1 MIEPTRPDP
10 PIWVKCSLFA
20 YVTLVVIAAAVPN
33 IWKGVVPLW
42 MVMLATVLAFPLS
55 VMTFPR
61 PDLKTWQIVGAVAVM
76 LALAICAVS
85 LQWCTQG

>member
-20 YVTLVVIAAAVPN
+20 YVTLVVIAAAVPK

-42 MVMLATVLAFPLS
+42 IVMLATFLVFPLS

-61 PDLKTWQIVGAVAVM
+61 PGLKTWQIAGTVAAM
-76 LALAICAVS
+76 LALAFCAAS
-85 LQWCTQG
+85 LQW